1 MLWLWKFVT
10 FTIYLLAIFFKV
22 YMVRNA
28 INCKLWYFCQV
39 YPIKFCYFSVV
50 SILCK
55 IKWSPLDIVIHPRY
69 YLPHF
74 TSPIK
79 KVFELVLT
87 GNNTKKSKN
96 TVMQKKYIKHSIL
109 LKMLTSAKMHGQYT
123 FFKYFFKLHKFLRI
137 CAQCEVFRSL
147 LSEIK

>member
-1 MLWLWKFVT
+1 M
-10 FTIYLLAIFFKV
+10 I
-22 YMVRNA
+22 
-28 INCKLWYFCQV
+28 FCQV
-39 YPIKFCYFSVV
+39 YPIKFCSFSVV

-79 KVFELVLT
+79 RYELVLA

-96 TVMQKKYIKHSIL
+96 TVMQKKYI
-109 LKMLTSAKMHGQYT
+109 TQY
-123 FFKYFFKLHKFLRI
+123 FVKNADISKNAWAMYFF
-137 CAQCEVFRSL
+137 
-147 LSEIK
+147 

>member
-1 MLWLWKFVT
+1 M
-10 FTIYLLAIFFKV
+10 
-22 YMVRNA
+22 
-28 INCKLWYFCQV
+28 
-39 YPIKFCYFSVV
+39 

-79 KVFELVLT
+79 RYELVLA

-96 TVMQKKYIKHSIL
+96 TVMQKKYI
-109 LKMLTSAKMHGQYT
+109 TQY
-123 FFKYFFKLHKFLRI
+123 FVKNADISKNAWAMYFF
-137 CAQCEVFRSL
+137 
-147 LSEIK
+147 

>member
-1 MLWLWKFVT
+1 
-10 FTIYLLAIFFKV
+10 
-22 YMVRNA
+22 MVRNA
-28 INCKLWYFCQV
+28 INCKLYFCQV

-79 KVFELVLT
+79 RYELVLA

-96 TVMQKKYIKHSIL
+96 TVMQKKYN
-109 LKMLTSAKMHGQYT
+109 T
-123 FFKYFFKLHKFLRI
+123 
-137 CAQCEVFRSL
+137 VFC
-147 LSEIK
+147 